1 MCRTQGCYYNYLQE
15 NTFKKLASTV
25 AHAETVLASSPEI
38 TGDRLVIPFTHDYGS
53 CTGWWPKLEDVLGHS
68 PPSPM
73 HQALAWQVNGD
84 YNTHCIKVDRDVV
97 VPAVTKHTK
106 ALFETLHGT
115 PAARIRLFKLRKAPS
130 HHYPHSPA
138 CLRRHST
145 RDRGCRAACTARKC
159 S

>member
-84 YNTHCIKVDRDVV
+84 YNTHCIKVDRDVLV
-97 VPAVTKHTK
+97 FAKHAQ
-106 ALFETLHGT
+106 ALLFRNLTLGRELAGKEGQH
-115 PAARIRLFKLRKAPS
+115 A
-130 HHYPHSPA
+130 
-138 CLRRHST
+138 
-145 RDRGCRAACTARKC
+145 D
-159 S
+159 